1 MARVGAGLALYALAY
16 PFLTM
21 ALGHRYP
28 AAPTFGVP
36 CPTVIL
42 TVGLFLSVRGGV
54 PPILTM
60 VPVLWGFIGGAAAV
74 LLNVPTDFVLLGAGV
89 LLMLAVLTPA
99 RSAV

>member
-1 MARVGAGLALYALAY
+1 
-16 PFLTM
+16 
-21 ALGHRYP
+21 
-28 AAPTFGVP
+28 
-36 CPTVIL
+36 
-42 TVGLFLSVRGGV
+42 LSVRGGV